1 MHMHYTYHMA
11 YNGGMGKNRDAA
23 QGSVEL
29 EVMLLG
35 RHAVLGP
42 ASSKARGGSLDR
54 SAYLLLSRLQAQGP
68 MTIRELHEAFGLDQ
82 STLSRQTA
90 AMLRDGVVE
99 RTPDPDGGPAR
110 RFAVTDLGAARLAAD
125 RADKLAA
132 LDKVFD
138 DWDPEEV
145 QTFAAMLRRVN
156 EGIERVDGRP
166 WPRP

>member
-1 MHMHYTYHMA
+1 MFYNCTMA
-11 YNGGMGKNRDAA
+11 KETGAA
-23 QGSVEL
+23 HSSVEL

-99 RTPDPDGGPAR
+99 RINDPDGGPAR
-110 RFAVTDLGAARLAAD
+110 RIAVTELGAERLAAD
-125 RADKLAA
+125 RAEKLTA

-166 WPRP
+166 WPRS